1 MTIPH
6 LTDVHT
12 HYDEAV
18 FDGCRRETLLRM
30 REKGLCAIINSG
42 SDLPSSRRSLALA
55 EEYDFIWASVG
66 VFPLCAATAPQGWLA
81 EIEAMAAH
89 PRAVAI
95 GEIGLDYRLPET
107 DKAAQKAVFL
117 PQLELAQR
125 LDMPVVIHDCLADE
139 DVLAAL
145 EQYPAR
151 AMIHRF
157 FSGLEYGRRFLEKG
171 VFLGIGPAITYPDAG
186 ELIQLVREMPLS
198 LLLLE
203 TDCPFLPPCRLEG
216 ETATSDMLEDVV
228 QAVAQARGDVT
239 PQQVADIAREN
250 AMRLFSISC

>member
-1 MTIPH
+1 MTTRH
-6 LTDVHT
+6 LTDVHA

-30 REKGLCAIINSG
+30 HEKGRCAIINSG

-55 EEYDFIWASVG
+55 EEYPFLWASVG
-66 VFPLCAATAPQGWLA
+66 VFPLCAAAAPQGWLS
-81 EIEAMAAH
+81 EIEVMAAH

-95 GEIGLDYRLPET
+95 GEIGLDYRLPDT
-107 DKAAQKAVFL
+107 DKAAQKTVFL
-117 PQLELAQR
+117 AQLALAQR
-125 LDMPVVIHDCLADE
+125 LDKPVVIHDCLADE

-145 EQYPAR
+145 EQYPVK

-157 FSGLEYGRRFLEKG
+157 FSSVQHGRRFLEKG
-171 VFLGIGPAITYPDAG
+171 VSLGIGPAITYPDAG
-186 ELIQLVREMPLS
+186 ELIQVVREMPLS

-203 TDCPFLPPCRLEG
+203 TDCPFLPPCRLQG

-239 PQQVADIAREN
+239 PQQVAEIAREN
-250 AMRLFSISC
+250 AARLFSIPC

>member
-42 SDLPSSRRSLALA
+42 SDLPSSRRSLTLA

-66 VFPLCAATAPQGWLA
+66 VFPLCAAAAPQGWLA

>member
-66 VFPLCAATAPQGWLA
+66 VFPLCAAAAPQGWLA

-107 DKAAQKAVFL
+107 DKAVQKAVFL

-139 DVLAAL
+139 DVLTAL